1 MRSTRL
7 YLSILI
13 LLGYLGFIIPSR
25 VGAERNGVKRV
36 GVIVRY
42 ESSFSGRYFYPI
54 VRIERFGQAV
64 DLKSADSWWLKSYDI
79 GDQIPV
85 LDTGGRRVYVGT
97 FFRRWSDVLFAVG
110 ALSVCGVFL
119 SLETRRRR
127 DRDFASV
134 KRATAGDN
142 VSAPP

>member
-13 LLGYLGFIIPSR
+13 LLGYLGFIVPNR
-25 VGAERNGVKRV
+25 VGAERNGLKRV

-42 ESSFSGRYFYPI
+42 ESSFSGRYYYPI
-54 VRIERFGQAV
+54 VRIERFGQPV

-79 GDQIPV
+79 GDQVPV
-85 LDTGGRRVYVGT
+85 LDAGGRRVYVGT
-97 FFRRWSDVLFAVG
+97 LFRRWSDVLFAVG
-110 ALSVCGVFL
+110 ALSVCVVFL
-119 SLETRRRR
+119 TMETRRRR
-127 DRDFASV
+127 GRDLASA

-142 VSAPP
+142 VPSPP